1 MYGYS
6 RARTAPVG
14 GTRTPRTP
22 VMLSRKGRLPR
33 VITVPPD
40 TGRPKILSGSEHS
53 RSTCTGAPPRGQIC
67 VPHARQSCASGGH
80 NLRLGLSSSRNRYA
94 PDRFV
99 RALSLTTLTPHRAQE
114 SKGSDMPKLIQ
125 PLDTGDPLGPLPQ
138 EFAAIMRPE
147 LPSLVMEIGVEVT
160 RAYPEYARL
169 LSGPNGQAIRI
180 GVEQSLSAFVD
191 LVAEP
196 TSSTS
201 LRDDMCRRFGRF
213 EAYEGRTMEALQ
225 GAYRLGAR
233 VALRISARAWSSSSS
248 SSRPITLSNRSQ
260 WWLPARVV

>member
-1 MYGYS
+1 
-6 RARTAPVG
+6 
-14 GTRTPRTP
+14 
-22 VMLSRKGRLPR
+22 
-33 VITVPPD
+33 
-40 TGRPKILSGSEHS
+40 
-53 RSTCTGAPPRGQIC
+53 
-67 VPHARQSCASGGH
+67 
-80 NLRLGLSSSRNRYA
+80 
-94 PDRFV
+94 
-99 RALSLTTLTPHRAQE
+99 
-114 SKGSDMPKLIQ
+114 MPKLIQ

-169 LSGPNGQAIRI
+169 LSGPNGQAIRV

-213 EAYEGRTMEALQ
+213 EAYEGLAVLTIRPTTSSRRSCGRRSA
-225 GAYRLGAR
+225 GCSTTRCPPAWP
-233 VALRISARAWSSSSS
+233 SAR
-248 SSRPITLSNRSQ
+248 P
-260 WWLPARVV
+260 